1 MKRLLTNQLLFFFL
15 AAVAGQDGSTPEEVC
30 PCQAEDS
37 CQNDRHI
44 FGRDELDIQKFG
56 LIPPCR
62 NSGEIPCCPRDPPPP
77 KETKLTQKDLEGF
90 SPAELAQ
97 LGIMP
102 EGTIGSSSL
111 PLAEQPEQSKV
122 IQDIQQPIDI
132 TQPGA
137 ASIAPHGATGFA
149 SSNAPK
155 GHPPHQQ
162 KLPYPVQQPNPPP
175 MMQHRPPPPM
185 MQYRPP
191 PPPPPVYQKPVYP
204 TYYTPPPQ
212 RYRRPV
218 YNYPP
223 PPMRPMYRP
232 AYQRH

>member
-1 MKRLLTNQLLFFFL
+1 MKRLVTNQLLFFFL
-15 AAVAGQDGSTPEEVC
+15 AAVAGQDGSTPEEIC
-30 PCQAEDS
+30 PCQTEDS

-90 SPAELAQ
+90 SPAELAE

-111 PLAEQPEQSKV
+111 PLAEQPDQSKV
-122 IQDIQQPIDI
+122 IQDNHQPIDI

-137 ASIAPHGATGFA
+137 ASIAPHGATGFT
-149 SSNAPK
+149 SNAPN
-155 GHPPHQQ
+155 GHPYQQ
-162 KLPYPVQQPNPPP
+162 KLPYYHVQQPNPPP
-175 MMQHRPPPPM
+175 KV
-185 MQYRPP
+185 MQYRP

-204 TYYTPPPQ
+204 TYYTPPRYYPPPQ
-212 RYRRPV
+212 MYRPV

-223 PPMRPMYRP
+223 PPMYRP
-232 AYQRH
+232 TYRRH